1 MASPCVARAGGDQ
14 CRRARQDGSRPHTSR
29 WLCAGPVEVL
39 IGIREQSTMRRDDE
53 QDGPR
58 PGDGVMTVAI
68 NPVHV
73 TARIDPQLSRWLWL
87 FKWLLV
93 LPHLV
98 VLGLLWIAFGA
109 LSVVAFVAILVT
121 GRYPRTIF
129 EFNLGVMRWS

>member
-1 MASPCVARAGGDQ
+1 VNQTLRIPENASCAIQAAGSDVDGRAGIRHGPD
-14 CRRARQDGSRPHTSR
+14 RP
-29 WLCAGPVEVL
+29 AP
-39 IGIREQSTMRRDDE
+39 QSGVRRDDE

-109 LSVVAFVAILVT
+109 LSVVPFVAILVT

>member
-1 MASPCVARAGGDQ
+1 
-14 CRRARQDGSRPHTSR
+14 
-29 WLCAGPVEVL
+29 VEVL

-58 PGDGVMTVAI
+58 PGDDVMTVAI
-68 NPVHV
+68 NTVHV
-73 TARIDPQLSRWLWL
+73 AARIDSQLSRWLWL
-87 FKWLLV
+87 FKRLLV

-98 VLGLLWIAFGA
+98 VLGLLWI
-109 LSVVAFVAILVT
+109 AFVAILVT